1 MLVLVAIDVKTDEKR
16 NALVNILKKMGSW
29 ARINRGL
36 WAIQTFAYPVRSI
49 RDVLGANIEEGESVF
64 VADIS
69 GSMWSCRGV
78 ANSVG
83 DFLHKKQRQELGEC

>member
-1 MLVLVAIDVKTDEKR
+1 MLVLIAIDVKTDEKR

-36 WAIQTFAYPVRSI
+36 WAIQTFAYSVRSI
-49 RDVLGANIEEGESVF
+49 RDVLGANIEADETVF

-69 GSMWSCRGV
+69 NSAWSCRGIT
-78 ANSVG
+78 APVG
-83 DFLHKKQRQELGEC
+83 DFLHKKQRQELE

>member
-16 NALVNILKKMGSW
+16 NTLVNILKKMGSW
-29 ARINRGL
+29 ARINLNL
-36 WAIQTFAYPVRSI
+36 WAVQTFAYSVRSI

-69 GSMWSCRGV
+69 ESMWSCRGV
-78 ANSVG
+78 AGPVG
-83 DFLHKKQRQELGEC
+83 DFLHKKQRQELG